1 MRKWIVGLIVVALLA
16 VAGWYA
22 YQTWYLPQM
31 AAAQTP
37 TYTTTQVR
45 RGPIEATVNA
55 TGAISPRTE
64 VALSFRG
71 AGRVQNVHV
80 SDGQRV
86 EAGQVLAE
94 LDTTELTLALAQA
107 RVSQEIAVQQLSKL
121 ETPPAE
127 NDVLAAQ
134 AAIEVAQAAV
144 AGADAGLNAARANYN
159 QLFVPISEDQRQ
171 VNEANLRQAEV
182 NLAQAQ
188 SAYNQVKDQ
197 PNIGALPQSQ
207 QLQSATL
214 AYELARA
221 QAALTDE
228 GPTNAAVSSSLS
240 QIAQAEL
247 QLRQAQAN
255 LITAQN
261 NLQTLLD
268 GPSDEDLAIARAQ
281 VQQATLSTLQSE
293 NTLATAQLIAP
304 FGGVISSVSIKP
316 GELYGAGPAI
326 TMADLDSFHMDVFVD
341 EVDVR
346 DVAVGQSVLLRI
358 DAFPDR
364 ELTGVV
370 TEVSPTSQNIGGAT
384 AYAIKIVPDPTD
396 APLRPGMSAT
406 AVITIDKIDGAVL
419 VPNRYITLNRDTGVA
434 IVYKMVNGAPAVQ
447 QIELGL
453 RNEAE
458 SQVLAGVDE
467 GDELALI
474 TTSGIEQLMNVFQG
488 N

>member
-1 MRKWIVGLIVVALLA
+1 MRKWIVGLLVVGLLA
-16 VAGWYA
+16 VGGWYA
-22 YQTWYLPQM
+22 YQTWWLPQQ
-31 AAAQTP
+31 AAAQQP
-37 TYTTTQVR
+37 TYTTTPVR
-45 RGPIEATVNA
+45 RGQIEATVNA
-55 TGAISPRTE
+55 TGAIAPEAE

-71 AGRVQNVHV
+71 AGRVQKVLVNE
-80 SDGQRV
+80 GQSV
-86 EAGQVLAE
+86 EEGQVLAE
-94 LDTTELTLALAQA
+94 LDTTDLTLALAQS
-107 RVSQEIAVQQLSKL
+107 RVSQEIAAAQLAKL

-144 AGADAGLNAARANYN
+144 AGADAGISAARANYS
-159 QLFVPISEDQRQ
+159 QLFVPVSADQRQ
-171 VNEANLRQAEV
+171 VNEANMRQAQV

-188 SAYNQVKDQ
+188 SAYDRVKDQ
-197 PNIGALPQSQ
+197 PNIGELPQSQ

-228 GPTNAAVSSSLS
+228 GPNNAQVTTALN
-240 QIAQAEL
+240 QIAQGEL

-261 NLQTLLD
+261 NLDTLLE
-268 GPSDEDLAIARAQ
+268 GPSNEDLAIARAQ
-281 VQQATLSTLQSE
+281 VQQAQLSTLQAE
-293 NTLATAQLIAP
+293 NSLANAQIVAP
-304 FGGVISSVSIKP
+304 FSGVVSTVLVKP

-326 TMADLDSFHMDVFVD
+326 NMADLDAFHMDVFVD

-346 DVAVGQSVLLRI
+346 DVAVGQPVLLRV

-364 ELTGVV
+364 EFTGVV
-370 TEVSPTSQNIGGAT
+370 TEVSPTSQNVAGTT
-384 AYAIKIVPDPTD
+384 AYAVTIVPDPTEM
-396 APLRPGMSAT
+396 PLRAGMSAT
-406 AVITIDKIDGAVL
+406 AVITIDRIDGAIL
-419 VPNRYITLNRDTGVA
+419 VPNRYITLNRETGEA
-434 IVYKMVNGAPAVQ
+434 TVYKMINGVPALQ

-458 SQVLAGVDE
+458 SQVLAGLDE
-467 GDELALI
+467 GDEVVLV
-474 TTSGIEQLMNVFQG
+474 TTSGMEQLMNVFQG

>member
-1 MRKWIVGLIVVALLA
+1 MVALLA
-16 VAGWYA
+16 LGGWYT
-22 YQTWYLPQM
+22 YQMWWLPQQ
-31 AAAQTP
+31 AAAQQP
-37 TYTTTQVR
+37 AYTTTQVR
-45 RGPIEATVNA
+45 RGDIEATVNA
-55 TGAISPRTE
+55 TGAIAPEAE
-64 VALSFRG
+64 VSLSFRG
-71 AGRVQNVHV
+71 AGRVQSVYV
-80 SDGQRV
+80 VEGQNV

-94 LDTTELTLALAQA
+94 LDTTDLTLALAQA
-107 RVSQEIAVQQLSKL
+107 RVSQEIAAAQLAKL

-144 AGADAGLNAARANYN
+144 AGAEAGIDAARANYN

-171 VNEANLRQAEV
+171 VNEANMRQAEV

-188 SAYNQVKDQ
+188 SAYNRVKDEA
-197 PNIGALPQSQ
+197 NIGELPQSQ

-221 QAALTDE
+221 QASLSDQD
-228 GPTNAAVSSSLS
+228 PTNAQVVGSLS

-261 NLQTLLD
+261 NLDTLLE
-268 GPSDEDLAIARAQ
+268 GPSEEDLAIARAQ
-281 VQQATLSTLQSE
+281 VQQAQLSTLQAE
-293 NTLATAQLIAP
+293 NSLANAQLSAP
-304 FGGVISSVSIKP
+304 FAGVVSSVAIKA
-316 GELYGAGPAI
+316 GELYAAGAAI
-326 TMADLDSFHMDVFVD
+326 SMADLEAFHMDVYVD

-346 DVAVGQSVLLRI
+346 DVAVGQSVLLRV

-364 ELTGVV
+364 EFSGVV
-370 TEVSPTSQNIGGAT
+370 TEVSPTSQNVAGAT
-384 AYAIKIVPDPTD
+384 AYAVTIVPDPTD
-396 APLRPGMSAT
+396 APLRAGMSAT
-406 AVITIDKIDGAVL
+406 AVITTDRISGAVL
-419 VPNRYITLNRDTGVA
+419 VPNRYINLNRDTGVA
-434 IVYKMVNGAPAVQ
+434 IVYKMVNGTPVPQ

-453 RNEAE
+453 RNESD
-458 SQVLAGVDE
+458 SQVLAGLEE
-467 GDELALI
+467 GDEVALI